1 MKFVEFIAD
10 QLTDEYIPHRIED
23 ISGSIG
29 WRYKYCDEI
38 GIPFAI
44 TLDYDTLNEH
54 SHPVTLRE
62 RDTKEQL
69 SIPIVDI
76 IAVIKELSC
85 EKISWPQ
92 LCQKYPKYERKKS
105 TE

>member
-1 MKFVEFIAD
+1 M
-10 QLTDEYIPHRIED
+10 TDAYIPHRIED

-44 TLDYDTLNEH
+44 TLDYDTLNAPY
-54 SHPVTLRE
+54 PVTLRE
-62 RDTKEQL
+62 RDTKQQL
-69 SIPIVDI
+69 SIPIDDI
-76 IAVIKELSC
+76 GAVITELSC

-92 LCQKYPKYERKKS
+92 LCQKYPKYERKRS
-105 TE
+105 DQE